1 MGTDLRRKALFLAW
15 FTVGYN
21 ILEGV
26 LSIAVGAASGSVALV
41 GFGLDSAV
49 ETLSG
54 AVMIWRFRNYD
65 TISEEEEERVERR
78 ATRLVGYTFII
89 LAAYVVFES
98 IRSLWGREV
107 PERTLLGILIASV
120 SLLVMPLLARV
131 KYRTGQALGS
141 RSLMADSRET
151 LACSLLSAALLV
163 GLGLNYAFGLWQA
176 DPLAGLLIAVFLV
189 REGYEAL
196 ASEG

>member
-1 MGTDLRRKALFLAW
+1 VGMDLRRKALFLAW

-21 ILEGV
+21 IIEGV
-26 LSIAVGAASGSVALV
+26 LSIAVGVASESVALV

-49 ETLSG
+49 ETLSA

-98 IRSLWGREV
+98 IRSLWVREV

-120 SLLVMPLLARV
+120 SLLVMPFLARV

-141 RSLMADSRET
+141 RSLVADSRET

-196 ASEG
+196 AGEG

>member
-98 IRSLWGREV
+98 IRSLYGREV

>member
-21 ILEGV
+21 IIEGV
-26 LSIAVGAASGSVALV
+26 LSIAVGAASESVALV

-98 IRSLWGREV
+98 IRSLYGREV

>member
-21 ILEGV
+21 IIEGV
-26 LSIAVGAASGSVALV
+26 LSIAVGAASESVALV

-54 AVMIWRFRNYD
+54 AMMIWRFRNYD

-98 IRSLWGREV
+98 IRSLYGREV

>member
-21 ILEGV
+21 IIEGV
-26 LSIAVGAASGSVALV
+26 LSIAVGVASESVALV

-49 ETLSG
+49 ETLSA

-120 SLLVMPLLARV
+120 SLLVMPFLARV

-196 ASEG
+196 AGEG

>member
-89 LAAYVVFES
+89 LAAYVVFAS
-98 IRSLWGREV
+98 IRSLYSREV
-107 PERTLLGILIASV
+107 PERTLLGIVIASV

-196 ASEG
+196 AGEG

>member
-1 MGTDLRRKALFLAW
+1 MDLRRKALFLAW

-21 ILEGV
+21 IIEGV
-26 LSIAVGAASGSVALV
+26 LSIAVGAASESVALV

-107 PERTLLGILIASV
+107 PERTLLGMLIAAV

-196 ASEG
+196 AGEG

>member
-89 LAAYVVFES
+89 LAAYVVFAS
-98 IRSLWGREV
+98 IRSLYGREV

>member
-89 LAAYVVFES
+89 LVAYVVFAS
-98 IRSLWGREV
+98 IRSLYGREV

>member
-1 MGTDLRRKALFLAW
+1 MGTDLRRKALFLAY

-21 ILEGV
+21 IIEGV
-26 LSIAVGAASGSVALV
+26 LSIAVGAASESVALV

-89 LAAYVVFES
+89 LAAYVVFAS
-98 IRSLWGREV
+98 IRSLYGREV

-176 DPLAGLLIAVFLV
+176 DPLAGLVIAVFLV

>member
-1 MGTDLRRKALFLAW
+1 LRRKALFLAW

-65 TISEEEEERVERR
+65 TLSDEEEERVERR
-78 ATRLVGYTFII
+78 ATKLVGYTFII

-196 ASEG
+196 AGEG

>member
-89 LAAYVVFES
+89 LAAYVVFAS
-98 IRSLWGREV
+98 IRSLYGREV

-196 ASEG
+196 AGEG